1 MGKLVKRD
9 KMADWKPRDM
19 EIKIN
24 YCKCTLWTFHLAG
37 LVSTY
42 DNCFHFWNVGWG
54 LIKVPVLSR
63 FFDVAT
69 YVHRTF
75 VLLNLYVTFI
85 MQWTYVQKL
94 QVCIVKQTFLS
105 SNPMI
110 ISKWDH
116 LAEEIVS
123 HTPDEIGFNYAVCFL
138 SKEKIVWGC

>member
-1 MGKLVKRD
+1 MGKLVKKD
-9 KMADWKPRDM
+9 KTADWKPRDM

-94 QVCIVKQTFLS
+94 QVCIVKQTFLWS
-105 SNPMI
+105 FRILKFILDLCQLFSKISDHIIILRSNK
-110 ISKWDH
+110 S
-116 LAEEIVS
+116 L
-123 HTPDEIGFNYAVCFL
+123 L
-138 SKEKIVWGC
+138 Q